1 MTLVLILRTRSKD
14 RAARDLEQF
23 GLWYS
28 MTVCVMII
36 PELLKIKNL
45 NWEVWTKLQILT
57 SIINYSKAK
66 AELMCRM

>member
-36 PELLKIKNL
+36 PELLKIK
-45 NWEVWTKLQILT
+45 I
-57 SIINYSKAK
+57 
-66 AELMCRM
+66 